1 MESGNLFWILL
12 QDPEKLLFGGRKILT
27 AQVSCCPVVTLAKSA
42 WSLRRCPLRGDELE
56 ENEKNGEA
64 QKIRK

>member
-12 QDPEKLLFGGRKILT
+12 QDPEKLLFRGRKILT
-27 AQVSCCPVVTLAKSA
+27 AQMSCCPVVTLAKSA
-42 WSLRRCPLRGDELE
+42 RSLRGCPLGNDKLA

>member
-27 AQVSCCPVVTLAKSA
+27 AQVSCCPVVTLTKSA

-56 ENEKNGEA
+56 EK
-64 QKIRK
+64 QKDGKTQGIKG